1 MTDDFADLVANAVTI
16 DGPTDLTIACRDG
29 RRFEFH
35 RSVVCPQSH
44 VLTIMC
50 EIGMTEQQTGLIEH
64 KVFDSDTVELM
75 LQYAY
80 ARAYVI
86 TKRPVPLSLLER
98 EHEEENIEE
107 GLGETVQKK
116 TEKDEVE
123 GDNANGTGDG
133 RDSDQGARSDGVDG
147 VVADAG
153 AHATAVEGAAAQ
165 ENMAPVPRV
174 ETIRNRQEPDSLS
187 AHVSNANIPWS
198 RCPWL
203 RVTDGLVTNTRVYG
217 LADYFEMG
225 ELRNYALERFS
236 SLVDQR
242 RLEIWR
248 ENILEGLIDVVRE
261 VSARTASGNDCLR
274 TSFLKLIAEHPA
286 DLCTNLH
293 FIRELGDS
301 GLSDIVVDMLR
312 TVAQQLRRDREHYIS
327 SRKDML
333 ELQSKMKGPEDFWD
347 YCAPGWLYR

>member
-80 ARAYVI
+80 AGAYVI

-98 EHEEENIEE
+98 KLEEEEKE
-107 GLGETVQKK
+107 AGLGGAVQKG
-116 TEKDEVE
+116 TEKGVVE
-123 GDNANGTGDG
+123 GDCARVSANENVL
-133 RDSDQGARSDGVDG
+133 SDDLGIDEVGA
-147 VVADAG
+147 ADA
-153 AHATAVEGAAAQ
+153 TAAAHDDGAVARETMTQ
-165 ENMAPVPRV
+165 APRA
-174 ETIRNRQEPDSLS
+174 ETIRDPHQPGTLS
-187 AHVSNANIPWS
+187 THVSNATLPWS
-198 RCPWL
+198 DCPWL
-203 RVTDGLVTNTRVYG
+203 SVTDGLITNARVYG
-217 LADYFEMG
+217 LADYYEMD

-261 VSARTASGNDCLR
+261 VSARTAPGNDCLR

-301 GLSDIVVDMLR
+301 RLSDILADMLR
-312 TVAQQLRRDREHYIS
+312 AVAQQLRRDREHYIS
-327 SRKDML
+327 FRKDML
-333 ELQSKMKGPEDFWD
+333 GLQSKMKEPEDFWD
-347 YCAPGWLYR
+347 YCAPGRLYR